1 MYKVL
6 ASAWLFAEFAYYFY
20 FQRFVVAPL
29 QPLKKRVRPTFRHPS
44 KIVNAVYDML
54 EKTKTYTF
62 SDFCSGWFYQ
72 SDLTSIYVENF
83 ESFLACKLYSS
94 NYEDLNAS
102 ERAVVSALVKSTQ
115 TKFNAIMTPGSN
127 SGVQH
132 ARFCLEPMTVSH
144 FPLILRAALMGVD
157 IYSACLLRSRGFK
170 RFKAGAM
177 YYWVKVRPHTTKPPV
192 MLIHGVTLGWFKYI
206 GLIDKLMGGHTVI
219 LLENHSSAIS
229 STDYSV
235 PQIDQIVD
243 CFDTILKRHGFLT
256 VSIFGH
262 SWGTFLM
269 GIVVKMRPA
278 CVHYICFIEPIS
290 LMVVLP
296 DLTYALFCK
305 PVEGINGILLKYFVR
320 HNLVVQNN
328 IYREFAW
335 YNMAILFDEI
345 PKHVETLVC
354 IAERDFLIKS
364 ATAVELTDIYS
375 AKRAPDAKKI
385 TRLVFDGADHGDII
399 ATPAFVDRVVQ
410 SFWEYEAT
418 IGFDNSNKTIYCVGE
433 KNNMIK

>member
-1 MYKVL
+1 
-6 ASAWLFAEFAYYFY
+6 
-20 FQRFVVAPL
+20 
-29 QPLKKRVRPTFRHPS
+29 
-44 KIVNAVYDML
+44 ML

-62 SDFCSGWFYQ
+62 SDFCSGWFYR
-72 SDLTSIYVENF
+72 SDIQSIYIKNF
-83 ESFLACKLYSS
+83 ESFLACKLYAS
-94 NYEDLNAS
+94 NYNHLNAS
-102 ERAVVSALVKSTQ
+102 ERTVITEFVEQTQ
-115 TKFNAIMTPGSN
+115 TKFGAIKVNGYNTDA
-127 SGVQH
+127 QH
-132 ARFCLEPMTVSH
+132 IQFILEPMTVSH
-144 FPLILRAALMGVD
+144 FPLILRAALMGID
-157 IYSACLLRSRGFK
+157 TYSALLLRARGFR

-177 YYWVKVRPHTTKPPV
+177 YYWIKVHLYTAKPPV
-192 MLIHGVTLGWFKYI
+192 MIIHGITLGWFKYI

-229 STDYSV
+229 STNYSV
-235 PQIDQIVD
+235 PQVDQIVD
-243 CFDTILKRHGFLT
+243 CFDTILKKHGFLT

-269 GIVVKMRPA
+269 GIVVKKRPA
-278 CVHYICFIEPIS
+278 CVQYICFIEPIS

-296 DLTYALFCK
+296 DLTYGLFCE
-305 PVEGINGILLKYFVR
+305 PAEGVNGVLLKYLVR

-364 ATAVELTDIYS
+364 ATAIELTDIYS

-385 TRLVFDGADHGDII
+385 GRLVFDGADHGDII
-399 ATPAFVDRVVQ
+399 ATPAFVDRIVQ
-410 SFWEYEAT
+410 EYELR
-418 IGFDNSNKTIYCVGE
+418 K
-433 KNNMIK
+433 